1 MRRVTA
7 VETVLIGVDGGA
19 SRVRALRVE
28 PPAEGTRFALAAERA
43 ESPHD
48 GDVQTCVVAAAAC
61 IAKVAERGGAGRVLF
76 GMGMPGIKTAD
87 GRGILKA
94 LHGPVAPDFLDRLEA
109 RLASIGVELERPC
122 ARLDGDGYL
131 CGVGEEHAEEGL
143 FRAVRNAYYVG
154 GGTGVAECLK
164 LDGQVI
170 ALEQAHVRRAWEL
183 DAEEGVSLASI
194 NASLR
199 ERGGEKPLDV
209 FDEAARSRGERFRQR
224 CEELPLER
232 VVVGQRLGELFARP
246 ELQGLLPRGLAAA
259 GVKPALVVLSRFPE
273 APALGAAVLAYERA
287 RGVVDA

>member
-7 VETVLIGVDGGA
+7 AQTVLIGVDGGA
-19 SRVRALRVE
+19 SRVRAHRVE
-28 PPAEGTRFALAAERA
+28 PPKDGGRFALAAERA

-48 GDVQTCVVAAAAC
+48 GDAQTCVVAAAAC
-61 IAKVAERGGAGRVLF
+61 IAKVAERAGGGRVLF

-87 GRGILKA
+87 GRGIVKA
-94 LHGPVAPDFLDRLEA
+94 LHGPVASNFLARLEK
-109 RLASIGVELERPC
+109 RLSSFGVELERSC
-122 ARLDGDGYL
+122 ERLDGDGYL

-143 FRAVRNAYYVG
+143 FHAVRNAYYVG

-164 LDGQVI
+164 LDGQVV
-170 ALEQAHVRRAWEL
+170 ALEDAHVLRAWEL
-183 DAEEGVSLASI
+183 GAEEGVSLSSI

-199 ERGGEKPLDV
+199 ERVAEKTLDV
-209 FDEAARSRGERFRQR
+209 FEDAARSLGELIRQR

-246 ELQGLLPRGLAAA
+246 DLRPLLPVGLAAA
-259 GVKPALVVLSRFPE
+259 GVNPALVVLSRLPE

-287 RGVVDA
+287 RGVVDG